1 MLEISSLYAGYGKSQ
16 VLQDLSMQVAQGEA
30 VSILGRNGSGRSTL
44 LKAIMGSVPP
54 TSGSI
59 SLDGKSIFGRKPYEI
74 VRQGIA
80 YVPEERLTFSNLTV
94 EENLV
99 LGHHLSGSSRDQW
112 TFEQMYDYFP
122 RLRERQ
128 HTLAR
133 NLSGGEQQMLTIARS
148 LLTNPKLILIDE
160 PTEGLAPKIVEVVM
174 NVIIDIQKRGVS
186 VVLVEQKLTIAL
198 RIVERVLVVGHGAIV
213 FEGSPRQFSAND
225 DVRRKWLEV
234 S

>member
-1 MLEISSLYAGYGKSQ
+1 MGAVPPSAG
-16 VLQDLSMQVAQGEA
+16 
-30 VSILGRNGSGRSTL
+30 SILLEGED
-44 LKAIMGSVPP
+44 
-54 TSGSI
+54 I
-59 SLDGKSIFGRKPYEI
+59 SGRKPFEI
-74 VRQGIA
+74 VRRGIA
-80 YVPEERLTFSNLTV
+80 YVPEERLPFSNLTV
-94 EENLV
+94 DENLI
-99 LGHHLSGSSRDQW
+99 LGHHLSKSKRDQW
-112 TFEQMYDYFP
+112 TFAQMYDYFP

-174 NVIIDIQKRGVS
+174 NVIVDIRKRGVS

-198 RIVERVLVVGHGAIV
+198 RVVERVLVVGHGAIV
-213 FEGSPRQFSAND
+213 FQGTPAQFSANE